1 MRDRG
6 AGLLCDTLWTVA
18 VTELSSTEDHRGGR
32 HTFLISWEGFNFLWV
47 HGPPTDQQCH
57 WCLYICRNVCVT
69 ARVCVCA
76 RVVVFAHALHCRRR
90 SHFVIDGVGGLKLR
104 SGSFRHWLNTCTH
117 THTQAIRG
125 VGLWVPPSVG
135 CSRSVWWRTLSHSR
149 GSYKTVTTVI
159 FISPS
164 LYESLVLSLVFFLL
178 FQGAGF
184 AFVSGCS
191 SGMKTHMS
199 SEVRLS
205 QPHTHTH
212 TLPSKSQA
220 QNDLPRSIMLQ
231 MYLVTS
237 LKMSAIARLSVHNNT
252 VVFFLFW
259 GWTAAWTHR

>member
-1 MRDRG
+1 MG
-6 AGLLCDTLWTVA
+6 TW
-18 VTELSSTEDHRGGR
+18 SSHRP
-32 HTFLISWEGFNFLWV
+32 TMSLMLIYLQE
-47 HGPPTDQQCH
+47 C
-57 WCLYICRNVCVT
+57 VCYS
-69 ARVCVCA
+69 ACVCA

-104 SGSFRHWLNTCTH
+104 SGSFRHRLNTCTH

-212 TLPSKSQA
+212 THYPLNHRPRTTCHSPLCYKCIWLPVWKCQR
-220 QNDLPRSIMLQ
+220 LPAFLSI
-231 MYLVTS
+231 TT
-237 LKMSAIARLSVHNNT
+237 RLCSSCFGVEPQLELTDNGCC
-252 VVFFLFW
+252 VWPCF
-259 GWTAAWTHR
+259 HRFCFK

>member
-1 MRDRG
+1 MG
-6 AGLLCDTLWTVA
+6 TW
-18 VTELSSTEDHRGGR
+18 SSHRP
-32 HTFLISWEGFNFLWV
+32 TMSLMLIYLQE
-47 HGPPTDQQCH
+47 C
-57 WCLYICRNVCVT
+57 VCYS
-69 ARVCVCA
+69 ACVCVCA
-76 RVVVFAHALHCRRR
+76 RGCL
-90 SHFVIDGVGGLKLR
+90 
-104 SGSFRHWLNTCTH
+104 CTR
-117 THTQAIRG
+117 TPLAIRG

>member
-1 MRDRG
+1 MG
-6 AGLLCDTLWTVA
+6 TW
-18 VTELSSTEDHRGGR
+18 SSHRP
-32 HTFLISWEGFNFLWV
+32 TMSLMLIYLQE
-47 HGPPTDQQCH
+47 C
-57 WCLYICRNVCVT
+57 VCYS
-69 ARVCVCA
+69 ACVCVCA
-76 RVVVFAHALHCRRR
+76 RGCLCTRTPLQKTKPFCYWWSWGPEAQVW
-90 SHFVIDGVGGLKLR
+90 VIQTQT
-104 SGSFRHWLNTCTH
+104 NTCTH

-135 CSRSVWWRTLSHSR
+135 PSRSVWWRTLSHSR

-184 AFVSGCS
+184 AFVSAWS